1 MMKTMWLCFLVL
13 GTVLMFPSQGTAL
26 PILTFEGFAPAGGGV
41 NVNPAV
47 PYVESGFRLTP
58 SNSLSAV
65 FDSAAA
71 VDFPG
76 NSNSDFFGFIQGN
89 IITLT
94 GPSPFQL
101 VSVLLGPSSLAGSP
115 ASITLVGNLFGGGSL
130 NTTFANLTTATP
142 ALLDWSNLSSVEFRT
157 TADAAIDNVNLNVVA
172 VGEPMSL
179 LLLSSGIAGVV
190 ARSRRRRQQVQ

>member
-1 MMKTMWLCFLVL
+1 MKKVLLRCLLLGIILVWPRE
-13 GTVLMFPSQGTAL
+13 GAAL
-26 PILTFEGFAPAGGGV
+26 PILTFEGFAPAGGVV

-47 PYVESGFRLTP
+47 PYVESGFTLTP

-76 NSNSDFFGFIQGN
+76 NSTSDFFGFMEGN
-89 IITLT
+89 IVTLT

-115 ASITLVGNLFGGGSL
+115 ASITLVGNLFGGGFL

-142 ALLDWSNLSSVEFRT
+142 AVLDWGNLSSVEFRT

-179 LLLSSGIAGVV
+179 LLLSSGIAGLV
-190 ARSRRRRQQVQ
+190 ARSRRRRQQLQ